1 LIAPQIY
8 QRKATVKHTLLF
20 WWICRKKG
28 IVVVTEVNGLYV
40 HILKGKKKSCI
51 LRLICQLESTCSS
64 RLRQILPQP
73 SPATTLDNKG
83 QAAKAKISI
92 FHDSGTGSLVHAPNL
107 SHE

>member
-1 LIAPQIY
+1 M
-8 QRKATVKHTLLF
+8 
-20 WWICRKKG
+20 
-28 IVVVTEVNGLYV
+28 VTEVNGLYV
-40 HILKGKKKSCI
+40 HILKGKKKKEKLHFKI
-51 LRLICQLESTCSS
+51 NLPVRKHMQFEIEK
-64 RLRQILPQP
+64 QILPQP

>member
-40 HILKGKKKSCI
+40 HILKGKKKK
-51 LRLICQLESTCSS
+51 EV
-64 RLRQILPQP
+64 
-73 SPATTLDNKG
+73 A
-83 QAAKAKISI
+83 
-92 FHDSGTGSLVHAPNL
+92 F
-107 SHE
+107 